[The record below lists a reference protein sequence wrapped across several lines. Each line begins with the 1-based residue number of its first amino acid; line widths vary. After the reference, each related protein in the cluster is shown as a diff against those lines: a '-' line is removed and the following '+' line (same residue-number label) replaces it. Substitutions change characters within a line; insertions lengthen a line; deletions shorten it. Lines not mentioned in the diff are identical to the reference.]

1 MLLAFH
7 VALLAAT
14 LVSGTRLNNPADQ
27 LFLGETKKKDTLIL
41 ESNAIGTATSLLGRN
56 GLAHGNK
63 DNKSSTQQQHQQ
75 QHQQQQ
81 QSLRHH
87 QQEQQLIDSIEQDLL
102 DPTSLP
108 TLGKIPLHAS
118 IGLIKSIKQASE
130 SSERPPSPPSLP
142 TLSPSSSLSY
152 SSSISPLIDASAV
165 VTAAT
170 TPLTP
175 YPHAGAARS
184 DERKKERKKCECTSY
199 QVEGDGLDPRKLS
212 LMLADKVL
220 RHAWKETWCHSL
232 DPLKNTPLCVTPMTA
247 FVCCG
252 CTNDKKLKNFQK
264 CLNSDNYEEESEQM
278 QKISMMYCGYASQ
291 GCDYMKMPMV
301 ETEDSSPP
309 SDGAVLEGGT
319 PPAWW
324 LKTMAGRLR
333 DLREK
338 TTAE

>member
-14 LVSGTRLNNPADQ
+14 LVSGTRLKNPADQ
-27 LFLGETKKKDTLIL
+27 LFLGETKKKDTLTL
-41 ESNAIGTATSLLGRN
+41 ESNAIGTATSLLIGQN
-56 GLAHGNK
+56 VLTHGK
-63 DNKSSTQQQHQQ
+63 QQQQQ
-75 QHQQQQ
+75 QEQQQQQQ

-87 QQEQQLIDSIEQDLL
+87 RQEQQLIDSIEQDLL

-118 IGLIKSIKQASE
+118 RGLIKSIKQASE
-130 SSERPPSPPSLP
+130 SSELPPSPPSPPILP
-142 TLSPSSSLSY
+142 PSSSLSY

-175 YPHAGAARS
+175 HLHSGAAR
-184 DERKKERKKCECTSY
+184 ERKKRKKREKCECTSY
-199 QVEGDGLDPRKLS
+199 QVEGDGMDPRKLS

-232 DPLKNTPLCVTPMTA
+232 DPLKNTPLCVTPMKA

-264 CLNSDNYEEESEQM
+264 CLDNENYDEESEQM
-278 QKISMMYCGYASQ
+278 QKISMSYCGYASQ

-301 ETEDSSPP
+301 ETEDSGPP
-309 SDGAVLEGGT
+309 SDGTALEVGKI

-338 TTAE
+338 TTSE